1 VPRFLQLQL
10 APIAELPRAAL
21 ANLPTPIQP
30 LRRLTA
36 ALGGPEIWIKRD
48 DLTGLAGG
56 GNKTRKLEFLVG
68 DALES
73 GADTLVTVGALQSN
87 HTRQTAA
94 AAARVGL
101 RCVLLH
107 NCWAED
113 AGPTYRTVGNIL
125 FSNLLGATLYHDP
138 TPRHIGDEGHLE
150 ALVQHLATEGQQP
163 YLIPGGASDHPLGGL
178 GYALCAGEIL
188 DHEDEL
194 GARFDC
200 VIHCTG
206 SSGTQAG
213 LLAGFA
219 ATGSATRVIGVSD
232 DNEVDEKTGHIR
244 RITNQT
250 LEALGSRERIE
261 ESQVEV
267 IVADPSAYGV
277 ATTETLEAIRTLAR
291 CEGIM
296 ADQVYEGKVLRGLTQ
311 LIDAGDLSAGQRVL
325 LLHLGGTPAIH
336 AYANQLWDGDLSPLP
351 FDESEPRACD

>member
-1 VPRFLQLQL
+1 LRR
-10 APIAELPRAAL
+10 APLPSAAARANRRAPRAAL

-36 ALGGPEIWIKRD
+36 ALGGPEIWLKRD

-68 DALES
+68 EALES
-73 GADTLVTVGALQSN
+73 GAETLVTVGALQSN

-94 AAARVGL
+94 AAARVGMH
-101 RCVLLH
+101 CALLH
-107 NCWAED
+107 NCWTAD

-125 FSNLLGATLYHDP
+125 FSSLLGATLYHDP

-150 ALVQHLATEGQQP
+150 ALAEHLAAEGQQP
-163 YLIPGGASDHPLGGL
+163 YLVPGGASDHPLGGL

-219 ATGSATRVIGVSD
+219 ATGSATRVIGVAD
-232 DNEVDEKTGHIR
+232 DNELDEKTG
-244 RITNQT
+244 RIKRIANQT
-250 LEALGSRERIE
+250 LEAIGSLERIE

-277 ATTETLEAIRTLAR
+277 ATSETLDAIRPPALAQ
-291 CEGIM
+291 GIM
-296 ADQVYEGKVLRGLTQ
+296 ADPVYEGKALRGLNQ
-311 LIDAGDLSAGQRVL
+311 LIDAGELNASQRVL

-336 AYANQLWDGDLSPLP
+336 AYANQLWDGGLSLLP
-351 FDESEPRACD
+351 FAES

>member
-1 VPRFLQLQL
+1 VPRFLQPQL
-10 APIAELPRAAL
+10 APIAELPRASL

-36 ALGGPEIWIKRD
+36 ALGGPEIWLKRD

-68 DALES
+68 EALES
-73 GADTLVTVGALQSN
+73 GAETLVTVGALQSN

-101 RCVLLH
+101 RCALLH

-125 FSNLLGATLYHDP
+125 FSSLLGATLYHDP
-138 TPRHIGDEGHLE
+138 TPRQIGDEGHLE
-150 ALVQHLATEGQQP
+150 ALAEHLAAEGRQP

-219 ATGSATRVIGVSD
+219 ATGSATRVIGVAD
-232 DNEVDEKTGHIR
+232 DNELDEKTG
-244 RITNQT
+244 RIKRIANQT
-250 LEALGSRERIE
+250 LEAIASPERIE

-277 ATTETLEAIRTLAR
+277 ASSETLDAIRTLAL

-296 ADQVYEGKVLRGLTQ
+296 ADPVYEGKALRGLNQ
-311 LIDAGDLSAGQRVL
+311 LIDAGELNASQRVL

-336 AYANQLWDGDLSPLP
+336 AYANQLWDGGLSPLP
-351 FDESEPRACD
+351 FAES